1 MRHLHLASIAITALG
16 LLAMI
21 LATLFDLGAA
31 VLLAG
36 LLLTWAGIVKI
47 VVVYI
52 WTHIAGL
59 GTDRHHPIPPV

>member
-1 MRHLHLASIAITALG
+1 MRQLRLASFAMTGLG
-16 LLAMI
+16 ILAMI
-21 LATLFDLGAA
+21 LATVFDLGAA
-31 VLLAG
+31 VLLGG